1 MSNIHHDS
9 AGLTIEHLSKMY
21 NRSAKAL
28 DDLSLS
34 IQAGEL
40 VSFLGPSGCGKTTTL
55 NCIAGLEHPDTG
67 TIRVGDF
74 VLTDSA
80 KKLFLQPED
89 RQLGMVFQSYALWP
103 HMTVADNVGFGLRVA
118 KIASNEIKQR
128 VATILELVGLGHVAE
143 RYPFQL
149 SGGQQQ
155 RVALARAV
163 VTEPRLL
170 LLDEP
175 LSNLDAKVREQAR
188 TWLRDIQKRLGI
200 TTVYVTHDQAEALA
214 MSDKIAVMSA
224 GKLEQFDTPQAIYE
238 QPATRFVAEFI
249 GATTFLPATVVQHA
263 PTLSQ
268 VSLSDGTCLEV
279 RTALKLQQ
287 HQTID
292 LGIRSERVQVATSD
306 HQTNVIA
313 GAIRS
318 SDYLGAKWHH
328 QVETTIGA
336 LMIETLDYTSGNVR
350 IYLPPEALMVLKA
363 A

>member
-1 MSNIHHDS
+1 MNSIQHNS
-9 AGLTIEHLSKMY
+9 AGLTIEKLSKMY
-21 NRSAKAL
+21 NRHAKAL
-28 DDLSLS
+28 DDLSLT

-67 TIRVGDF
+67 IIRVEDF

-80 KKLFLQPED
+80 NRVFLPPED
-89 RQLGMVFQSYALWP
+89 RHLGMVFQSYALWP
-103 HMTVADNVGFGLRVA
+103 HMTVADNVSFGLRVA
-118 KIASNEIKQR
+118 KVATSEIKQR
-128 VATILELVGLGHVAE
+128 VATILELVGLGHVSE

-224 GKLEQFDTPQAIYE
+224 GKLEQFDTPQMIYE

-249 GATTFLPATVVQHA
+249 GATTFFPATVVRHDLQ
-263 PTLSQ
+263 TSQ
-268 VSLSDGTCLEV
+268 VRLSDGTCLDLLMTP
-279 RTALKLQQ
+279 RLQQ
-287 HQTID
+287 LSNID
-292 LGIRSERVQVATSD
+292 LGIRSERVQVATSAQ
-306 HQTNVIA
+306 HINVIA

-318 SDYLGAKWHH
+318 SDYLGAKWQH
-328 QVETTIGA
+328 QVETAIGA
-336 LMIETLDYTSGNVR
+336 FMIETLDHVSGNLR